1 MASNWYLA
9 PLFHVTLALLLVSST
24 VACSCVNPPFLSE
37 CDVGDGE
44 AALLVS
50 VICQKTMQC
59 GSFSAS
65 GISDVTIDLVLKD
78 ETDLGLQIGDTVSIE
93 SSLDGSRCG
102 FSLEASTTYIVFVQQ
117 TISTMASGAT
127 TPTAAPADSIN
138 TPSNGTTA
146 NRARRRLSSFTVPG
160 GCDWFEAPLTTT
172 LCSGNIRQ
180 PTEGQVRELADG
192 CLNPLQD

>member
-65 GISDVTIDLVLKD
+65 GISDVTIDLVL
-78 ETDLGLQIGDTVSIE
+78 
-93 SSLDGSRCG
+93 
-102 FSLEASTTYIVFVQQ
+102 
-117 TISTMASGAT
+117 
-127 TPTAAPADSIN
+127 
-138 TPSNGTTA
+138 PSNGTTA
-146 NRARRRLSSFTVPG
+146 NGARRRLSSFTVPG